1 MHFVQWG
8 QYGVITGKDT
18 PEGEHED
25 IRERTPSLTVSLIS
39 LKKKNKK
46 KKTR

>member
-1 MHFVQWG
+1 MYFLQWG

-39 LKKKNKK
+39 LKKK